1 MGNAE
6 MGAEDDVP
14 LSLALPEKASSPTQA
29 GYAACDAT
37 GPAAVVPG
45 AEGT

>member
-1 MGNAE
+1 
-6 MGAEDDVP
+6 MGAKHDVP

-29 GYAACDAT
+29 GCADCDAT
-37 GPAAVVPG
+37 GPVAVVPG